1 MKFKGKRYNNMLKNS
16 EIELMIKMENII
28 GKYSNEIF
36 GENKDKVHTIK
47 FYDGTEYTISNEDF
61 IDYWNLIE
69 KCIQAKKERARK
81 QNERNKRDREYHR
94 ITNNITTA
102 LKNNDSERLEK
113 YRKKLDEHNNK
124 KRMEQAK
131 EYLKRN
137 GEDK

>member
-1 MKFKGKRYNNMLKNS
+1 MLKNN
-16 EIELMIKMENII
+16 EIQLLIKMENLI
-28 GKYSNEIF
+28 GTHSKIIF
-36 GENKDKVHTIK
+36 GENNDKVHHMK
-47 FYDGTEYTISNEDF
+47 FFDGTEYDISNDDF
-61 IDYWNLIE
+61 IEFWNLIE